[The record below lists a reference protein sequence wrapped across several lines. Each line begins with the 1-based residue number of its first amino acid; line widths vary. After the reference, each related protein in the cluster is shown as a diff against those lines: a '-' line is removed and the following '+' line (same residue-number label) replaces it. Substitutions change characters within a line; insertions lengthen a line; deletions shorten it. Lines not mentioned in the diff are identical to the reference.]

1 VRHGLLLMTL
11 PCALALVTGFVLAAA
26 NGANDT
32 SKGIATLVGAGLA
45 DVDRATAWG
54 VGWTAFGGVAGAL
67 LAPALLVTFGPG
79 LLASDVVPT
88 LPAALSSLGGA
99 VLWVALATRFGL
111 PVSTTHGIV
120 GAVAGSATAA
130 YGLHGFAWGV
140 VGTKVVLP
148 LVLGPVVA
156 LAVGAA
162 LVALSPRASGAWGD
176 RVHWTSSAAV
186 CAARAMNDTPKIAA
200 LVLAATS
207 LAGTGHVPVPA
218 AFGVVVLGMVL
229 GGAFAGRAVTRRL
242 ATGMV
247 ALDHDSGLGANVV
260 AAVLVGLGA
269 FGGLPLSTTH
279 VASGGIVGA
288 GLGRGPKFGA
298 LRDIALAW
306 VITAPGAALLAASI
320 YALAGVIA

>member
-1 VRHGLLLMTL
+1 MTL
-11 PCALALVTGFVLAAA
+11 ACALALGIGFLLAAT

-54 VGWTAFGGVAGAL
+54 VAWTAFGGGVGAVV
-67 LAPALLVTFGPG
+67 APALLVTFGRG
-79 LLASDVVPT
+79 LLGSDVVPT
-88 LPAALSSLGGA
+88 LPAALSSLGGV

-130 YGLHGFAWGV
+130 YGAHGFAWSV

-148 LVLGPVVA
+148 LVLGPLVA
-156 LAVGAA
+156 LAVGVVLVAA
-162 LVALSPRASGAWGD
+162 LPRGWGT
-176 RVHWTSSAAV
+176 RGNHVHWLSSAAV

-207 LAGTGHVPVPA
+207 LAGTGHVPVAA

-229 GGAFAGRAVTRRL
+229 GGGFAGRAVTRRL

-247 ALDHDSGLGANVV
+247 ALDHDSGLSANVV

-288 GLGRGPKFGA
+288 GLGRGPKLGA

-320 YALAGVIA
+320 YTLASRIA